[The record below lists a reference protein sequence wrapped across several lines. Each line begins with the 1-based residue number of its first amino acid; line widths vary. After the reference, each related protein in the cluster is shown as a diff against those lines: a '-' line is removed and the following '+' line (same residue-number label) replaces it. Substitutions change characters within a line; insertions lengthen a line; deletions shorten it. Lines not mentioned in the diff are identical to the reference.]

1 MDSLA
6 GVPHRFD
13 LLLVAARRR
22 QGSDPVIRRDVNRP
36 LSRYR
41 LIHIADTGDI
51 VFARNP
57 IYAGADADVAA
68 TGDIKAGRIADGGIA
83 VAYNVVSQRLR
94 TDGHIELS
102 GSVAEQCDIPDR
114 RVVAGGGIVK

>member
-1 MDSLA
+1 MNRLA
-6 GVPHRFD
+6 SVPHRFD
-13 LLLVAARRR
+13 LLLVSARRR
-22 QGSDPVIRRDVNRP
+22 QGPDPVIRRDVSRP

-41 LIHIADTGDI
+41 LIDIADTGVV

-68 TGDIKAGRIADGGIA
+68 AGDIKAGRIADGGIA
-83 VAYNVVSQRLR
+83 VADNVVSERLR

-102 GSVAEQCDIPDR
+102 G
-114 RVVAGGGIVK
+114 